1 MVDFIIDIYSIAFW
15 ADFFSSKKLLA
26 AMFSQKKSIMQII
39 TANILMGISIAKKRH
54 SHSQT

>member
-15 ADFFSSKKLLA
+15 ADFLSSKKLLA

-39 TANILMGISIAKKRH
+39 TANILMGISIAKKM
-54 SHSQT
+54 SQS